1 MSPLRIII
9 GLLIGICLSAGV
21 LAAAG
26 YFSMPAQWI
35 PIAICIVVCLPGGM
49 VLAFRRLGRLQPY
62 WDRACTGFQWRR
74 RFPDTPKSDIRR
86 FLELFVD
93 AFAFR
98 QSRRLCFSPDDK
110 VMDVYRTLYPDRFM
124 ADALELET
132 LASLLRERYGID
144 AAAFWREEYTW

>member
-1 MSPLRIII
+1 MNHLVIFLCIVAAAFVIVLPLQLRI
-9 GLLIGICLSAGV
+9 
-21 LAAAG
+21 
-26 YFSMPAQWI
+26 
-35 PIAICIVVCLPGGM
+35 
-49 VLAFRRLGRLQPY
+49 RRNMRRY

-74 RFPDTPKSDIRR
+74 RFPNAPKSDIRS

-98 QSRRLCFSPDDK
+98 QSLRLCFSPYYK

-132 LASLLRERYGID
+132 LASLLRKKYGID
-144 AAAFWREEYTW
+144 AATFWREDITLGEVFTHTRVV

>member
-1 MSPLRIII
+1 MKTWIIILCIVAAIFVLTLPIELRI
-9 GLLIGICLSAGV
+9 
-21 LAAAG
+21 
-26 YFSMPAQWI
+26 
-35 PIAICIVVCLPGGM
+35 
-49 VLAFRRLGRLQPY
+49 RRNMRRY

-74 RFPDTPKSDIRR
+74 RFPDAPKSDIRS

-110 VMDVYRTLYPDRFM
+110 VMEIYHTLYPDRFM

-132 LASLLRERYGID
+132 LASLLRKKYGID
-144 AAAFWREEYTW
+144 AATFWREDITLGEVFTHTRVV